1 MNSFLLGR
9 LHGNSCGKLH
19 LSLPLFLVFT
29 FFLSLP
35 LFSQNLVI
43 NWKPR
48 EDLNIVLPHSV
59 QVFDAAGTLADGEPI
74 RAVYAKIDLRDINLD
89 LRSIGSNT
97 IRETTLE
104 TYEKNRGILALNG
117 GYFAPT
123 SSVSLI
129 VQDGKTI
136 ALGPTGDR
144 GRGAFGLVDGL
155 PEIVWST
162 GSEQDGAIWKYS
174 KPGTN
179 KKGVKWN
186 PEQAIGAGPV
196 LIKNGEINV
205 TSEEEG
211 FGKGH
216 LIRHPRSAIGYAD
229 ENTLLMMVVDGRQAA
244 SVGVTLEELAKL
256 MHGIGAK
263 EALNLDGG
271 GSSAMVAGDEVVNV
285 PTDIT
290 GGNRNSLRKNAGALV
305 LSEKVPTKRG
315 EVIILDT
322 DSPYYSEVGIWKN
335 SRDNNYYGET
345 PARSSMVNSINKA
358 VYQLENI
365 RRNTYQLGIWYI
377 KDESH
382 SDEVFYVVH
391 STSGIDTLSVNQQS
405 ISQPGKWE
413 VLGSFHLGAG
423 DMIEIIGGG
432 EGRFTTDAIRLVSE
446 KDFPELPKRGAMR
459 IAVISDLNSGLG
471 AADYEW
477 QVDSI
482 MQRIPRIWKP
492 DLVLCGGDMVAGMGI
507 SDTLQ
512 LQKMWDGFNKHIMDP
527 LDKAQIPFAFTVGN
541 HDGPRSFPIEH
552 EATRKFWEKNI
563 DRTRLNFV
571 DASHFPH
578 YYSFV
583 KDGTFFVSW
592 EASSSVITQEN
603 LDWLEEQFKTSEA
616 INAKNRFVIGHMP
629 LYGVAQGRDS
639 KGNLLENPKKL
650 QGLLE
655 DYKVHTYISG
665 HQHAYYPAK
674 KGKLELLNAGAAGSG
689 PRAWLGDTRL
699 PENTIT
705 IVDIFEDGKR
715 LEYTTYNIKE
725 KNASKMEIL
734 ETSRYPS
741 AMFGVNGNIIRRDI
755 DTDFTNVEGNF
766 MSVFDTGVD
775 HNSMGKGK
783 VVAEIRGKTLYLD
796 GHLTFLNQS
805 FSKDVSVNLGSGR
818 NTEESNT
825 IKSLKITRRKKGQ
838 LAFKEEMGLT
848 QDLKESLAVGALN
861 VEVTWEG
868 QKYRTQ
874 LYPLS
879 NIPPEASEILSHQS
893 KNTYGIRNLETMYTV
908 EWKPSMDKDGDFV
921 SYTYQLSKDPDFKNI
936 LWQKQTG
943 RESKLKIVE
952 RTWYQLLSDIK
963 EGESGIFYHR
973 VLASDGSNIT
983 PSSTAELH
991 LIKSDEPLV
1000 DFAEIVAPNY
1010 ELVEKIVPSGGG
1022 YGAVWD
1028 GSNKLWLADYN
1039 KGFVIRTAE
1048 GTPTSFSPLQRVT
1061 INGEDYKL
1069 SPVNGVGVDL
1079 DGHILAGIN
1088 RRLIKIDANTGEG
1101 IAVWEVP
1108 AGERAITAPRV
1119 NEAGE
1124 IYAMSLF
1131 ADDPNYVLKQNENDP
1146 SKFDLVRTIELKD
1159 RILARTFDMSSDGL
1173 SLYFPDPGTAKIQV
1187 YTSKDG
1193 RKYAEEEAIT
1203 SAYGGSSALRVP
1215 RSGAMYVAT
1224 RSSGVSPSTFHYRDE
1239 NKKQVW
1245 TLELPELDGAEPRGL
1260 GVSPDEK
1267 TLIFCSWDK
1276 GGGYY
1281 MYRLKE

>member
-1 MNSFLLGR
+1 M
-9 LHGNSCGKLH
+9 
-19 LSLPLFLVFT
+19 

-35 LFSQNLVI
+35 LFSQDLGLD
-43 NWKPR
+43 WKPR
-48 EDLNIVLPHSV
+48 EDLNIVLPNSV

-74 RAVYAKIDLRDINLD
+74 RAVYAKVDLRDTNLD
-89 LRSIGSNT
+89 LRSMGSNT

-104 TYEKNRGILALNG
+104 TYKKNGGILALNG

-123 SSVSLI
+123 SAVSLI
-129 VQDGKTI
+129 VQDGKTV

-144 GRGAFGLVDGL
+144 ARGAFGLVDGL

-162 GSEQDGAIWKYS
+162 GSKQDGAIWKYS

-186 PEQAIGAGPV
+186 PEQAVGAGPV
-196 LIKNGEINV
+196 LLKNGEINV

-244 SVGVTLEELAKL
+244 SVGVTLEELAEL
-256 MHGIGAK
+256 MLGIGAK

-271 GSSAMVAGDEVVNV
+271 GSSAMVAGSEVVNV
-285 PTDIT
+285 PTAIT

-305 LSEKVPTKRG
+305 LSEKTPTKHG
-315 EVIILDT
+315 EIIILDT

-365 RRNTYQLGIWYI
+365 RRNTYQLGAWYI
-377 KDESH
+377 NDDAH

-423 DMIEIIGGG
+423 DMIEIMGGG
-432 EGRFTTDAIRLVSE
+432 EGKFTTDAIRLVSK
-446 KDFPELPKRGAMR
+446 KDFPELPERGAMR

-512 LQKMWDGFNKHIMDP
+512 LKKMWDGFNKHIMDP

-541 HDGPRSFPIEH
+541 HDGPRSYPIEH

-563 DRTRLNFV
+563 ERTRLNFV
-571 DASHFPH
+571 DVSHFPH

-583 KDGTFFVSW
+583 KDGVFFVSW
-592 EASSSVITQEN
+592 EASSSVITQKN

-616 INAKNRFVIGHMP
+616 RNAKNRFVIGHMP
-629 LYGVAQGRDS
+629 LYGVAQERDS

-650 QGLLE
+650 QRLLE

-674 KGKLELLNAGAAGSG
+674 KGKLALLNAGAAGSG

-715 LEYTTYNIKE
+715 LEYTTYNIK
-725 KNASKMEIL
+725 KRNAAEMEIL

-755 DTDFTNVEGNF
+755 NTNFTHVEGSF
-766 MSVFDTGVD
+766 RSVFDTEVD
-775 HNSMGKGK
+775 HNSVGQGM
-783 VVAEIRGKTLYLD
+783 VLAEIRDDILYLEGQLELLSQD
-796 GHLTFLNQS
+796 FTKNAA
-805 FSKDVSVNLGSGR
+805 VSLGSGR
-818 NTEESNT
+818 NTEASNS
-825 IKSLKITRRKKGQ
+825 IKSLKVTRRKKGQ
-838 LAFKEEMGLT
+838 LVFKGEMAL
-848 QDLKESLAVGALN
+848 DRDVKESLAVGALN
-861 VEVTWEG
+861 VEVTWKD
-868 QKYRTQ
+868 QKYRSQ
-874 LYPLS
+874 LYPIG
-879 NIPPEASEILSHQS
+879 NKPPEPTEILSHQS
-893 KNTYGIRNLETMYTV
+893 KNTYGIRNSETLYMV
-908 EWKPSMDKDGDFV
+908 EWKPSMDRDGDFV
-921 SYTYQLSKDPDFKNI
+921 SYTYQLAKDPDFKNV
-936 LWQKQTG
+936 LWQHQTG
-943 RESKLKIVE
+943 REPRFKIVE
-952 RTWYQLLSDIK
+952 RIWFELLSGIE

-973 VLASDGSNIT
+973 VLSSDGSNIT
-983 PSSTAELH
+983 PSSTEKLH
-991 LIKSDEPLV
+991 LIKSNEPLE

-1010 ELVEKIVPSGGG
+1010 EFVDKIVPSGGG

-1028 GSNKLWLADYN
+1028 GNNKLWLADYN
-1039 KGFVIRTAE
+1039 KGFVVRTAE
-1048 GTPTSFSPLQRVT
+1048 GAPASFSPLQSVM
-1061 INGEDYKL
+1061 INGIDYKL

-1119 NEAGE
+1119 NELGE

-1131 ADDPNYVLKQNENDP
+1131 ADDPNYVLKQNDNDP
-1146 SKFDLVRTIELKD
+1146 SKFDLVRILELKD
-1159 RILARTFDMSSDGL
+1159 RILARTFDMSPDGL

-1193 RKYAEEEAIT
+1193 QKYAEKEAIVST
-1203 SAYGGSSALRVP
+1203 YGGSSALRVP
-1215 RSGAMYVAT
+1215 RKEAMYVAT
-1224 RSSGVSPSTFHYRDE
+1224 RSSGISPSTFHYRNA